1 MLKLFKKK
9 GSSYN
14 EIEIVNELNV
24 ELTANHPS
32 LESKLK
38 MLDIKVDEL
47 QIIASLQTLVKQ
59 NILLIVD
66 SFYSTIFQ
74 VPELEKII
82 HDQSTV
88 DRLRTTLKDHIID
101 LFSGKIDDRFFEKR
115 LKVAKVHYRIGLR
128 PEWYMG
134 AFQNLL
140 ESLMKLIN
148 ENSSTKDEVYYKL
161 KAVSKIM
168 NLEQQI
174 VLEQY
179 EKENQ
184 RQLENQY
191 EKVKKEVKEKIIVI
205 SSELV
210 ALSNETN
217 QSVKELIDSSKQV
230 YRLVGLSN
238 EVSNETKE
246 QVSRGK
252 EEMFSLLETIDAV
265 VDNNDQMEQT
275 VEQLKQ
281 SSVEILKVVEIVQNI
296 ADQTNLLALNSAIE
310 AARAGEHGKG
320 FAVVSQEVKKLAE
333 QTKASISDIMQ
344 LINTSRSYSE
354 LVISS
359 IKEINHDIREGKLKA
374 AKTDEMLDSIYDASC
389 VSLNRT
395 QEAQSQMENLTI
407 VIEQIG
413 RATDDV
419 ASSSEHLIEASNI
432 V

>member
-1 MLKLFKKK
+1 
-9 GSSYN
+9 
-14 EIEIVNELNV
+14 
-24 ELTANHPS
+24 
-32 LESKLK
+32 
-38 MLDIKVDEL
+38 
-47 QIIASLQTLVKQ
+47 
-59 NILLIVD
+59 
-66 SFYSTIFQ
+66 
-74 VPELEKII
+74 
-82 HDQSTV
+82 
-88 DRLRTTLKDHIID
+88 
-101 LFSGKIDDRFFEKR
+101 
-115 LKVAKVHYRIGLR
+115 
-128 PEWYMG
+128 
-134 AFQNLL
+134 
-140 ESLMKLIN
+140 
-148 ENSSTKDEVYYKL
+148 
-161 KAVSKIM
+161 M

-265 VDNNDQMEQT
+265 VDNNDQTEQT

-281 SSVEILKVVEIVQNI
+281 SSIEILKVVEIVQNI